1 MKTLIGIGLTV
12 TYISMAIGHFV
23 IINSIVKACEEK
35 KTD

>member
-23 IINSIVKACEEK
+23 IIRGIVAAYRGEK
-35 KTD
+35 S